1 MTVTHSNIASTAK
14 QSLAT
19 YASTFWQRQGFI
31 QTYAD
36 FILTEI
42 DPLLSRAVWNARVVE
57 IIRETPDAKTYV
69 LKPPAR
75 WKGFVAGQHF
85 QIGVEING
93 TRVRRTYTLSSTPAE
108 YARTGTIR
116 FTTKRIQ
123 DGRVSN
129 WLFDHL
135 TPGTII
141 QIAPASGEF
150 TLAASNG
157 KKPLFLAAGSGI
169 TPFYSMLKQH
179 LGQPK
184 TPAISM
190 LYYCRNSSEVIFAE
204 ALAELQRQHPEQFK
218 LTLVLTDTDGFI
230 SQAQLQQHCPDLAE
244 RTVFMCGPQGF
255 MDKATELLAAEGI
268 DAGTIIRESFGAPYV
283 RVSLDPSQRQSEVA
297 FTKAGIEL
305 KGDGSK
311 TLLEMAEAAGLT
323 PKFGCRSGICHECK
337 CTKRGGQ
344 VIDARTGKLS
354 SPDQEEIQAC
364 IAIPVGPVEVE
375 L

>member
-1 MTVTHSNIASTAK
+1 MTVTHSNFASTAK

-42 DPLLSRAVWNARVVE
+42 DPLLSRTVWNARVME
-57 IIRETPDAKTYV
+57 IIQETADAKTYV
-69 LKPPAR
+69 LKPPLH
-75 WKGFVAGQHF
+75 WKSFEAGQHF

-93 TRVRRTYTLSSTPAE
+93 SRVRRTYTLSSTPAE
-108 YARTGTIR
+108 FARTGTIR

-141 QIAPASGEF
+141 QISPASGEF
-150 TLAASNG
+150 TLAAGTG

-169 TPFYSMLKQH
+169 TPFFSMLKQH
-179 LGQPK
+179 LGRSK

-190 LYYCRNSSEVIFAE
+190 LYYCRNASEVIFAE
-204 ALAELQRQHPEQFK
+204 ALAELQSKHPEQFQ
-218 LTLVLTDTDGFI
+218 LTLVLTDDQGFI
-230 SQAQLQQHCPDLAE
+230 SQAQLQEHCPDLAE
-244 RTVFMCGPQGF
+244 RAIYMCGPQGF
-255 MDKATELLAAEGI
+255 MDTATELLTAEGV
-268 DAGTIIRESFGAPYV
+268 DARTIIRESFGAPFV
-283 RVSLDPSQRQSEVA
+283 RVSLDESQRQSEVN
-297 FTKAGIEL
+297 FTQARLEV

-311 TLLEMAEAAGLT
+311 TVLELAEAVGLR

-364 IAIPVGPVEVE
+364 IAIPVGPVTIE